1 MLMMLMMMM
10 MMVVVSWRGD
20 KKWQKV
26 VGRQN
31 LKYTGCPTQPP
42 ANSPQTTSQNW
53 SAALH
58 QHRTHLHP
66 AINMLRLP
74 QCCPKKNNTHTF
86 MPQDTLNRWLM
97 LLMPIAQS
105 RAPVIQE
112 IVLFSVS
119 AACRLSSSCLIT
131 VTYGRAL
138 SLILRHKYNWW

>member
-1 MLMMLMMMM
+1 
-10 MMVVVSWRGD
+10 
-20 KKWQKV
+20 
-26 VGRQN
+26 
-31 LKYTGCPTQPP
+31 
-42 ANSPQTTSQNW
+42 
-53 SAALH
+53 
-58 QHRTHLHP
+58 
-66 AINMLRLP
+66 
-74 QCCPKKNNTHTF
+74 

-138 SLILRHKYNWW
+138 SLILRHKYN